1 MKRNSYYL
9 DDEEI
14 GKFIRLTCQHPKDG
28 EAYAFWRG
36 VAYDRG
42 LDYQTILGIEGR
54 PHEFTALPLGH
65 GKHWCWSLTLKCRHA
80 PPKFIE
86 GVM

>member
-1 MKRNSYYL
+1 MKRKSYYL
-9 DDEEI
+9 DGHEI
-14 GKFIRLTCQHPKDG
+14 DKFNRLFCHQPKDG

-54 PHEFTALPLGH
+54 QHEFTALPLGH
-65 GKHWCWSLTLKCRHA
+65 GKHWCYPLSLKCRNA

-86 GVM
+86 GMQ

>member
-1 MKRNSYYL
+1 MKRKSYYL
-9 DDEEI
+9 DGEEI
-14 GKFIRLTCQHPKDG
+14 DKFLRLTRQVPKDG

-54 PHEFTALPLGH
+54 PQEFTALPMGH
-65 GKHWCWSLTLKCRHA
+65 SKHWCYPLTLKCRNP
-80 PPKFIE
+80 PPKFVE
-86 GVM
+86 GVA